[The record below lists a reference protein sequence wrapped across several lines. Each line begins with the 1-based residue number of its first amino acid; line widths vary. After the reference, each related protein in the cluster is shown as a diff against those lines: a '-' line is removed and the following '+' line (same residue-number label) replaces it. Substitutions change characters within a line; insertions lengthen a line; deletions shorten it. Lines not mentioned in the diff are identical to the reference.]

1 MVKLTKK
8 QTEQLSGMS
17 HEALLAVIHDLIQD
31 NKQAKDAL
39 ISEYLSSAPDRLK
52 AIEKEYA
59 RRAKS
64 KRFYDYYDAD
74 ALFDELTRAIARPLE
89 KLADTQPEH
98 VEGLTVK
105 IMLEFEKFTGNV
117 DTSSGSWM
125 DYYQVLFDAWMKSLA
140 AQKNSEPVFIAKKI
154 FTIIEHNFYF
164 SFEILQHYRALLG
177 ADILR
182 AVRGMYYQNKRIPEA
197 LGISVIIKDIEFITA
212 SHQKGEFSHPEHYFD
227 YARLLL
233 DDVRANEAVD
243 LLLGMDKEYIKNHT
257 NNSQWNELLVI
268 ALIED
273 GRKEEAKEQAI
284 KAFSLFCTASLY
296 QLYKKASGQGDDN
309 IQTFLDIA
317 KSKGLIVYIRFAV
330 EVERFDLIDDCVTST
345 PKEKLATTLESLS
358 GSSVRTLSSEL
369 YKYGY
374 ALSATLLRRFLVEAS
389 ILQAKSK
396 YYSYAASDMKKA
408 IDYSEG
414 LEESLLLPGT
424 QRYLSALYNAHKR
437 KVSLWPLM
445 TARITGLSIRNDEIY
460 YNGSQS

>member
-17 HEALLAVIHDLIQD
+17 HEALLTALHDLIQD

-39 ISEYLSSAPDRLK
+39 INGYLSSTSDRLT

-74 ALFDELTRAIARPLE
+74 SLFDELTRSIAKPLE
-89 KLADTQPEH
+89 KLANTLPEQ
-98 VEGLTVK
+98 VEGLAVK
-105 IMLEFEKFTGNV
+105 IMLEFEDFTGNV

-154 FTIIEHNFYF
+154 FTVIEREFYF
-164 SFEILQHYRALLG
+164 SFEIFQHYRQLLG
-177 ADILR
+177 TDILR
-182 AVRGMYYQNKRIPEA
+182 AVRDMYYQKKHIQES
-197 LGISVIIKDIEFITA
+197 LGISVIIKDINFIKTTYK
-212 SHQKGEFSHPEHYFD
+212 KGEFSHPDHYFD

-233 DDVRANEAVD
+233 EEVRADEAIE
-243 LLLGMDKEYIKNHT
+243 LLSGMDKRYT
-257 NNSQWNELLVI
+257 NNSKWNELFVS
-268 ALIED
+268 ALLED
-273 GRKEEAKEQAI
+273 GRKEEAKEHAI
-284 KAFSLFCTASLY
+284 KAFALFCTVSLY
-296 QLYKKASGQGDDN
+296 QLYKKASGNDGDN
-309 IQTFLDIA
+309 IQAFLDIA
-317 KSKGLIVYIRFAV
+317 KNKGLIVYIRFAI

-345 PKEKLATTLESLS
+345 PKEQLVNAFESMS

-374 ALSATLLRRFLVEAS
+374 ALSATLLRRFLVEGN
-389 ILQAKSK
+389 ILQSKSK

-424 QRYLSALYNAHKR
+424 QRYLRALFETHKR

-445 TARITGLSIRNDEIY
+445 VAKIAGLSIQNGVIY
-460 YNGSQS
+460 YNGSQE